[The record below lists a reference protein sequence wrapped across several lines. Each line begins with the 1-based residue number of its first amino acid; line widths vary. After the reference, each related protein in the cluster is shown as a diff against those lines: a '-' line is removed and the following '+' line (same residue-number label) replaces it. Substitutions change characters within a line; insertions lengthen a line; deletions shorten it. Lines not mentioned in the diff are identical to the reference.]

1 MCHII
6 TKLTLLTRMSGEKGE
21 HIFFFFFSA
30 MQDLRIKPV
39 PLEVEA
45 QSSNFWTA
53 RKFLRTQLIPTIQPG
68 KTLHLVVL
76 PPKTRFE
83 RDGSQMTKINP
94 QSHQGSLLLE

>member
-6 TKLTLLTRMSGEKGE
+6 LKLTLLARMSEEKGE
-21 HIFFFFFSA
+21 HIFFFPA
-30 MQDLRIKPV
+30 MQDLRTKPV

-45 QSSNFWTA
+45 QSPNFWTA
-53 RKFLRTQLIPTIQPG
+53 RKFLRTQLIPTIQPRR
-68 KTLHLVVL
+68 TVHLVVL
-76 PPKTRFE
+76 PSKTRFE

>member
-1 MCHII
+1 MDRREN
-6 TKLTLLTRMSGEKGE
+6 TS
-21 HIFFFFFSA
+21 FFFFFPA

-39 PLEVEA
+39 PFEVEA
-45 QSSNFWTA
+45 QSPNFWTA

-68 KTLHLVVL
+68 RTVHLVVL
-76 PPKTRFE
+76 PPKIRFE